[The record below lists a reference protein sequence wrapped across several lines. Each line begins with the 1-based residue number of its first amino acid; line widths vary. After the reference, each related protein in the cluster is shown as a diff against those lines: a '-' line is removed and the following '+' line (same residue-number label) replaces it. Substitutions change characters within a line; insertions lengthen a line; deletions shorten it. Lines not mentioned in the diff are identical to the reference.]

1 MRHFAL
7 ALVLA
12 CMLSG
17 RVSAGEIPSTGVVT
31 PPPPSTVTIAG
42 EIPTTGTPAPQELT
56 TILTIFLT
64 LISTVR

>member
-17 RVSAGEIPSTGVVT
+17 TVSAGEIPSTGVVT
-31 PPPPSTVTIAG
+31 PPTPSTVTVAG
-42 EIPTTGTPAPQELT
+42 EVPTTGAPGSQELT
-56 TILTIFLT
+56 TVLTIFLT
-64 LISTVR
+64 LLSTVR

>member
-17 RVSAGEIPSTGVVT
+17 TVSAGEIPSTGVVT
-31 PPPPSTVTIAG
+31 PPTRFRVTVAGLVPSSGAAG
-42 EIPTTGTPAPQELT
+42 SQELT
-56 TILTIFLT
+56 TVVTIFLT
-64 LISTVR
+64 LLSTVR